1 MKIEAKK
8 AVRSLLDGV
17 GTTRLMKY
25 EYRIIEFVQKNI
37 NLFPL

>member
-1 MKIEAKK
+1 
-8 AVRSLLDGV
+8 V